1 MSFFLFNDLHTKL
14 IRNMKSSATTAVILE
29 KRKPLNNGLFPVK
42 LRITYQREQHY
53 YTLRDENGKSFSF
66 TEQEFKK
73 IKCERPREP
82 YKEITLYLNGL
93 EKHARDLIET
103 LPVFSFELFEKK
115 YFSNT
120 SDNEDVFSALKNTA
134 SELKNEGRINTS
146 VNFQSTLKSLQK
158 FTGKKYLQ
166 YERITP
172 AFLNQ
177 YEKWMLEQ
185 DKSPTTIGIYLRN
198 LRIVINKAIR
208 DGITKVEY
216 PFGKGKYQIP
226 VSRNIKKALSLHEV
240 GLIMNYLVNDGTNE
254 HKYRDYWIFSYL
266 CNGINVKDIA
276 KLKYKNIDE
285 DVITFIREKTKRASK
300 RNLRPITVVITQ
312 TIGRIID
319 RWGNKPVYSEQYI
332 FPILEHNLTPEQES
346 ERIHQAIKM
355 INKYIGQI
363 AEKIGITH
371 KVTSYTARHSFATV
385 LKRSGA
391 SIEFI
396 SESLG
401 HSNLQTTENYLA
413 DFEIDEKRKWA
424 KELTKFN

>member
-1 MSFFLFNDLHTKL
+1 MYFFLFNDLHTKL

-29 KRKPLNNGLFPVK
+29 KRKPLKNGHYPVK
-42 LRITYQREQHY
+42 LRITYQRERHY
-53 YTLRDENGKSFSF
+53 YTLRDGTGKGFSF

-82 YKEITLYLNGL
+82 YKEISLSLNGL

-103 LPVFSFELFEKK
+103 LPVFLFELFEKK
-115 YFSNT
+115 YFSDT
-120 SDNEDVFSALKNTA
+120 GDNEDVFSALKNTA
-134 SELKNEGRINTS
+134 SELKNEGRISTS
-146 VNFQSTLKSLQK
+146 SGFQCSLQSLKK

-166 YERITP
+166 YEKITP

-177 YEKWMLEQ
+177 YEKWMLGQ

-216 PFGKGKYQIP
+216 PFGRGKYQIP
-226 VSRNIKKALSLHEV
+226 LSRSIKKALSLHEV
-240 GLIMNYLVNDGTNE
+240 GLIMNYPVNDGTNE
-254 HKYRDYWIFSYL
+254 HKYRDYWLFSYL
-266 CNGINVKDIA
+266 CNGINVKDLA

-285 DVITFIREKTKRASK
+285 DVMTFIREKTKRECK
-300 RNLRPITVVITQ
+300 RNLRPIKVVITQ
-312 TIGRIID
+312 IIGRIID
-319 RWGNKPVYSEQYI
+319 RWGNKPAYPEQYI
-332 FPILEHNLTPEQES
+332 FPILEHGLSPEHEYKL
-346 ERIHQAIKM
+346 IHQATKM

-371 KVTSYTARHSFATV
+371 KITSYTARHSFATV

-413 DFEIDEKRKWA
+413 DFEIEEKRKWA
-424 KELTKFN
+424 KELTKF